1 MRLALVAI
9 QVLFLA
15 VPLQAQD
22 PLAALVGSDALQKLR
37 AGTTLKASI
46 PQSGTLSLLPA
57 VSSKDRISASVAEL
71 GPTVGA
77 ELLRVIH
84 GPGMSMDSP
93 AGILGLYNAL
103 HAVSTMKGVT
113 YWSVTHGKEQVLFLQ
128 SYVIGAPKK
137 PDRLPDPVFTEVPAD
152 QEIFTF
158 QEDNSFGKN
167 IYSEQFT
174 ALADHLLVKTENL
187 TSIMFLFVPIIQPRG
202 LVSQVVVVPLEKDVL
217 FYGLACI
224 RTGMPLGDKESRVQS
239 LENRLVALAEWLSNR
254 LAAQGNASGSS

>member
-1 MRLALVAI
+1 
-9 QVLFLA
+9 
-15 VPLQAQD
+15 
-22 PLAALVGSDALQKLR
+22 
-37 AGTTLKASI
+37 
-46 PQSGTLSLLPA
+46 
-57 VSSKDRISASVAEL
+57 
-71 GPTVGA
+71 
-77 ELLRVIH
+77 
-84 GPGMSMDSP
+84 MDSP
-93 AGILGLYNAL
+93 SGMLGLYNAL

-113 YWSVTHGKEQVLFLQ
+113 YWSVTRGKPQVLFLQ

-137 PDRLPDPVFTEVPAD
+137 PDRVPDPVFTEVPPD

-174 ALADHLLVKTENL
+174 AFADHLLVKTENL
-187 TSIMFLFVPIIQPRG
+187 TAIMFLFVTIIQPHG

-239 LENRLVALAEWLSNR
+239 LENRLVALADWLSSR
-254 LAAQGNASGSS
+254 LAAIGSTSGSS